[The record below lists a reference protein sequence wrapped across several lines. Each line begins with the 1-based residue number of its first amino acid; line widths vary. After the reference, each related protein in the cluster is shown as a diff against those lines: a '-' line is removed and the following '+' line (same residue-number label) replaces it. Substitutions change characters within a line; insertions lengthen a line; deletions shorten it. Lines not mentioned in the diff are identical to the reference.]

1 LEEAWSVG
9 GAGLTRI
16 RVDGGIPT
24 YLKTQELKQWENP
37 VWSPDGNSVLFS
49 ARKQRGPIVDAHKDA
64 IFLMNL
70 DTSESRHF
78 ILPDIV
84 ESDWDIHR
92 LVWAPDGSQLMLSIG
107 PIWENQGVRGL
118 YLIDIAS
125 ETVRLWMDDAAE
137 ADWVRPGFVYAVN
150 PRQKRIATWAQ
161 IKTGRALMRK

>member
-1 LEEAWSVG
+1 
-9 GAGLTRI
+9 
-16 RVDGGIPT
+16 
-24 YLKTQELKQWENP
+24 
-37 VWSPDGNSVLFS
+37 
-49 ARKQRGPIVDAHKDA
+49 
-64 IFLMNL
+64 MNL

-78 ILPDIV
+78 ILPGIHELRL
-84 ESDWDIHR
+84 ESDWTLRR

-150 PRQKRIATWAQ
+150 HRQKRIATWAQ